1 MKKSM
6 YKTKEEM
13 PLFLTVMDVANLLGI
28 SRASAYE
35 LVRQENFPK
44 LKIVQGRTIIPR
56 DRLLE
61 WLDEQTRYDRIQPA
75 KYRVENKQEKEYA
88 LRKQRYSVHN
98 SWQRQLFQGIQRFLT
113 PQKSVG
119 CRKGYC
125 VNLCVAESEKSSFI
139 RKNSGLCYA
148 LRKYFKEKHLKNLSK
163 KLFWLIENFQ
173 QKTLDI
179 FSNVWYVVVAKNK
192 NEGGK

>member
-1 MKKSM
+1 MKKSI

-61 WLDEQTRYDRIQPA
+61 WLDEQTRY
-75 KYRVENKQEKEYA
+75 
-88 LRKQRYSVHN
+88 
-98 SWQRQLFQGIQRFLT
+98 
-113 PQKSVG
+113 
-119 CRKGYC
+119 
-125 VNLCVAESEKSSFI
+125 AE
-139 RKNSGLCYA
+139 
-148 LRKYFKEKHLKNLSK
+148 
-163 KLFWLIENFQ
+163 
-173 QKTLDI
+173 
-179 FSNVWYVVVAKNK
+179 V
-192 NEGGK
+192 

>member
-6 YKTKEEM
+6 YRTKEEM

-61 WLDEQTRYDRIQPA
+61 WLDEQTRYDRI
-75 KYRVENKQEKEYA
+75 
-88 LRKQRYSVHN
+88 
-98 SWQRQLFQGIQRFLT
+98 
-113 PQKSVG
+113 
-119 CRKGYC
+119 
-125 VNLCVAESEKSSFI
+125 
-139 RKNSGLCYA
+139 
-148 LRKYFKEKHLKNLSK
+148 
-163 KLFWLIENFQ
+163 
-173 QKTLDI
+173 
-179 FSNVWYVVVAKNK
+179 
-192 NEGGK
+192 

>member
-13 PLFLTVMDVANLLGI
+13 PMFLTVLDLANLLGI

-61 WLDEQTRYDRIQPA
+61 WLDEQTRYD
-75 KYRVENKQEKEYA
+75 E
-88 LRKQRYSVHN
+88 L
-98 SWQRQLFQGIQRFLT
+98 
-113 PQKSVG
+113 PQK
-119 CRKGYC
+119 
-125 VNLCVAESEKSSFI
+125 
-139 RKNSGLCYA
+139 
-148 LRKYFKEKHLKNLSK
+148 
-163 KLFWLIENFQ
+163 ENRTF
-173 QKTLDI
+173 LG
-179 FSNVWYVVVAKNK
+179 SNF
-192 NEGGK
+192 

>member
-61 WLDEQTRYDRIQPA
+61 WLDEQTRYD
-75 KYRVENKQEKEYA
+75 
-88 LRKQRYSVHN
+88 
-98 SWQRQLFQGIQRFLT
+98 GI
-113 PQKSVG
+113 
-119 CRKGYC
+119 
-125 VNLCVAESEKSSFI
+125 
-139 RKNSGLCYA
+139 
-148 LRKYFKEKHLKNLSK
+148 
-163 KLFWLIENFQ
+163 
-173 QKTLDI
+173 
-179 FSNVWYVVVAKNK
+179 
-192 NEGGK
+192 